1 MPSTVIRSHS
11 YSAESGVMK
20 VTFVS
25 GITYEYFNVSAEL
38 YEKFT
43 KAFAKGIFF
52 NKYINPK
59 REFRRVE

>member
-25 GITYEYFNVSAEL
+25 GITYEYFNVSLEL

-52 NKYINPK
+52 NRFIKPK